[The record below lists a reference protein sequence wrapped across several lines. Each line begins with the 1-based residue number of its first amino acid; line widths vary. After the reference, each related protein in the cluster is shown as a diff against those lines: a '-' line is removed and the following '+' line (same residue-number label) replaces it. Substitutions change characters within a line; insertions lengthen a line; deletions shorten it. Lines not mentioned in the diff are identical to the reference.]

1 VATVKPGFRQP
12 MTWLHDWS
20 GLVIGWLLFAIA
32 LAGTLSVFREEIGD
46 WARPE
51 AACCITDSVAAGSAA
66 VRWLSAHAPNSPSW
80 YIEPAD
86 ARSTTS
92 YAVWADPKAGYVQK
106 WLDARSGSPEGIR
119 DTLGGD
125 FFYRLHF
132 ELQLPYPWGRI
143 LSASAALAML
153 LALLTGIVAH
163 RRIFVDF
170 FTFRPR
176 KGQRSWL
183 DAHNLLAVTA
193 LPFHLMIAFT
203 GALTLA
209 TLIMP
214 WGALSAYRG
223 DTAALSRALYPAAI
237 DRPATGHR
245 AALAPIGP
253 ILADAE
259 RRFGGGLFQISV
271 ANPGDAAAVITVIR
285 AEDARIG
292 VQAETLSFDGP
303 SGRLIAA
310 HDEHRPAVATYDVL
324 YGLHTAR
331 FADTTIRWLY
341 FVSGLSLVAMIGAGL
356 LLWTAKRRHRR
367 RDAGLMLVE
376 RLNLGFVAGTPIAF
390 AAFFLA
396 NRLLP
401 LGLAH
406 RADWEVRAV
415 FWSWGA
421 LLVFAAIRAPAR
433 AWTELLILAALACL
447 AIPLADLATGAT
459 SASAA
464 GIGVDLVALLFGVGF
479 AIAAGEVSRH
489 RRSGAVPAISRRAAA

>member
-1 VATVKPGFRQP
+1 VKPGFRP
-12 MTWLHDWS
+12 AMTWLHDWS
-20 GLVIGWLLFAIA
+20 GLVVGWLLFAIA
-32 LAGTLSVFREEIGD
+32 LAGSLSVFREEIGD

-51 AACCITDSVAAGSAA
+51 ASCCVADSAQAGAAA
-66 VRWLSAHAPNSPSW
+66 VRWLSTHAAGAPGW
-80 YIEPAD
+80 FIQPAD

-92 YAVWADPKAGYVQK
+92 YAVWADPKAGFVQK
-106 WLDARSGSPEGIR
+106 WLDARSGSPVGIR

-143 LSASAALAML
+143 LSGAAALAML

-170 FTFRPR
+170 FTFRPG

-183 DAHNLLAVTA
+183 DAHNLLAVVA

-209 TLIMP
+209 TLLMP
-214 WGALSAYRG
+214 WGALSAYHG
-223 DTAALSRALYPAAI
+223 DAAALSRALYPAAI
-237 DRPATGHR
+237 DRPAAGR
-245 AALAPIGP
+245 PAALAPIEP
-253 ILADAE
+253 MLAEAE
-259 RRFGGGLFQISV
+259 RRFDGGLYQISI
-271 ANPGDAAAVITVIR
+271 AHPGDAAAVVTLIR

-292 VQAETLSFDGP
+292 IEAETVSFDGP

-310 HDEHRPAVATYDVL
+310 HDEHRPAVATYNIL

-331 FADTTIRWLY
+331 FADIAIRWLY
-341 FVSGLSLVAMIGAGL
+341 FVSGIALAAMIGTGL
-356 LLWTAKRRHRR
+356 LLWTAKRRRDR
-367 RDAGLMLVE
+367 QDAGYLLVE

-401 LGLAH
+401 TGLTH
-406 RADWEVRAV
+406 RADAEVRV
-415 FWSWGA
+415 LFWTWGA
-421 LLVFAAIRAPAR
+421 LLVFAALRAPAK
-433 AWTELLILAALACL
+433 AWRELLVCGALTGV
-447 AIPLADLATGAT
+447 AIPMADVASGA
-459 SASAA
+459 AA
-464 GIGVDLVALLFGVGF
+464 WNGVTVGVDLIALIVA
-479 AIAAGEVSRH
+479 
-489 RRSGAVPAISRRAAA
+489 GAYATAAALVLRSARATRQRTAS

>member
-1 VATVKPGFRQP
+1 MKPGFRVA

-32 LAGTLSVFREEIGD
+32 LAGTLSVFREEVGD

-51 AACCITDSVAAGSAA
+51 AACCVTDSVTAGTAA
-66 VRWLSAHAPNSPSW
+66 VQWLSVHAPNSPSW

-106 WLDARSGSPEGIR
+106 WLDARTGSPEGIR

-143 LSASAALAML
+143 LAACAALAML

-170 FTFRPR
+170 FTFRPN

-214 WGALSAYRG
+214 WGAMSAYRG
-223 DTAALSRALYPAAI
+223 DTAAVSRALYPAAI
-237 DRPATGHR
+237 DRPATGRR

-253 ILADAE
+253 ILAEAE
-259 RRFGGGLFQISV
+259 RRFGGGLFQISI
-271 ANPGDAAAVITVIR
+271 AHPGDAAAVVTVLR
-285 AEDARIG
+285 AEDSRIG
-292 VQAETLSFDGP
+292 IQAETLSFDGP
-303 SGRLIAA
+303 TGRLIAA
-310 HDEHRPAVATYDVL
+310 HDEHRPAVETYNVL

-331 FADTTIRWLY
+331 FADMAIRWLY
-341 FVSGLSLVAMIGAGL
+341 FVSGLALVAMIGAGL

-401 LGLAH
+401 AGLAR

-415 FWSWGA
+415 FWTWGA
-421 LLVFAAIRAPAR
+421 LLVFAAVRAPAR
-433 AWTELLILAALACL
+433 AWIELMILAALAYL
-447 AIPLADLATGAT
+447 AIPLADLATGM
-459 SASAA
+459 ASWTPV
-464 GIGVDLVALLFGVGF
+464 GVGVDLVTSAFAAGF
-479 AIAAGEVSRH
+479 AAAAIVVARH
-489 RRSGAVPAISRRAAA
+489 ARGAAKVAIRQRVPA

>member
-1 VATVKPGFRQP
+1 MKPGFRSA

-20 GLVIGWLLFAIA
+20 GLMLGWLLFAIA

-51 AACCITDSVAAGSAA
+51 ATCCITDSVAAGSAA
-66 VRWLSAHAPNSPSW
+66 VRWLSTHAAGAPNW

-92 YAVWADPKAGYVQK
+92 YAVFAGGKAGYVQK
-106 WLDARSGSPEGIR
+106 WLDARTGSPARIR

-143 LSASAALAML
+143 LSASAALVML

-163 RRIFVDF
+163 RRFFVDF
-170 FTFRPR
+170 FTFRPG

-193 LPFHLMIAFT
+193 LPFHLMIALT

-209 TLIMP
+209 NLFMP
-214 WGALSAYRG
+214 WGLQSAYRG
-223 DTAALSRALYPAAI
+223 DGAALSRDLYPAAI
-237 DRPATGHR
+237 DRPAAGR
-245 AALAPIGP
+245 PAALAPIAP
-253 ILADAE
+253 MLAQAR
-259 RRFGGGLFQISV
+259 RRFGGELFEISISH
-271 ANPGDAAAVITVIR
+271 PGDVAAVVTMVR
-285 AEDARIG
+285 AENARIG
-292 VQAETLSFDGP
+292 TQAEMLAFDGAT
-303 SGRLIAA
+303 GRLIAA
-310 HDEHRPAVATYDVL
+310 HDETRPAVATYEVL

-331 FADTTIRWLY
+331 YADITIRWLY
-341 FVSGLSLVAMIGAGL
+341 FLSGLALTAMIGTGL
-356 LLWTAKRRHRR
+356 LLWTAKRRRQR
-367 RDAGLMLVE
+367 SDMGLRLVE

-401 LGLAH
+401 VDLGN

-415 FWSWGA
+415 FWTWGA
-421 LLVFAAIRAPAR
+421 LLVFSALRAPGR
-433 AWTELLILAALACL
+433 AWTELLSLATLACI
-447 AIPLADLATGAT
+447 AIPLADLVGGTIMWTGA
-459 SASAA
+459 
-464 GIGVDLVALLFGVGF
+464 GLGVDVVALVLAALFAMAATLAARQTPTPLVARV
-479 AIAAGEVSRH
+479 EQQ
-489 RRSGAVPAISRRAAA
+489 RATA

>member
-1 VATVKPGFRQP
+1 VKPDFRP
-12 MTWLHDWS
+12 SMTWLHDWS
-20 GLVIGWLLFAIA
+20 GLVVGWLLFAIA

-51 AACCITDSVAAGSAA
+51 ASCCTVDSADAGAAA
-66 VRWLSAHAPNSPSW
+66 VAWLSAHAASSPSW
-80 YIEPAD
+80 FIQPAD
-86 ARSTTS
+86 ARSGTS
-92 YAVWADPKAGYVQK
+92 YAVWSDARTGYIQK
-106 WLDARSGSPEGIR
+106 WLDARSGSPDGIR

-214 WGALSAYRG
+214 WGAMSAYRG
-223 DTAALSRALYPAAI
+223 DPTALTRALYPAAI
-237 DRPATGHR
+237 DRPATGRR
-245 AALAPIGP
+245 AALAPIRP
-253 ILADAE
+253 MLAEAE
-259 RRFGGGLFQISV
+259 RRFAGGLYQINIV
-271 ANPGDAAAVITVIR
+271 NPGDAAAVVTLVR

-292 VQAETLSFDGP
+292 VEAETLSFDGP

-310 HDEHRPAVATYDVL
+310 HDEHRPGVAIYDVL

-331 FADTTIRWLY
+331 YADTPVRWLY
-341 FVSGLSLVAMIGAGL
+341 FVSGVALAAMIGTGL
-356 LLWTAKRRHRR
+356 LLWTAKRRRQRPDAAHR
-367 RDAGLMLVE
+367 LVE

-390 AAFFLA
+390 AAFVLA

-401 LGLAH
+401 PGLAH
-406 RADWEVRAV
+406 RVDWEVRAV
-415 FWSWGA
+415 FWTWAA
-421 LLVFAAIRAPAR
+421 LLVFAAIRRPAR
-433 AWTELLILAALACL
+433 AWTELLIGGALACL
-447 AIPLADLATGAT
+447 AIPLVDAATG
-459 SASAA
+459 SAIWTMPRSA
-464 GIGVDLVALLFGVGF
+464 VDLVALVFAGVG
-479 AIAAGEVSRH
+479 AGAAAFV
-489 RRSGAVPAISRRAAA
+489 IRRAPLPIATGTGRRTTT

>member
-1 VATVKPGFRQP
+1 MKPGFRP
-12 MTWLHDWS
+12 SMTWLHDWS
-20 GLVIGWLLFAIA
+20 GLVMGWLLFAIA

-51 AACCITDSVAAGSAA
+51 ASCCVTDSVAAGTAA
-66 VRWLSAHAPNSPSW
+66 VRWLSVNAATSPTW
-80 YIEPAD
+80 YVQPAD

-92 YAVWADPKAGYVQK
+92 YAVWSDPRAGYVQK
-106 WLDARSGSPEGIR
+106 WLDARSGSPERIR

-132 ELQLPYPWGRI
+132 ELELPYPWGRI
-143 LSASAALAML
+143 LSASAALTML

-209 TLIMP
+209 QLIMP
-214 WGALSAYRG
+214 WGLQSAYRG
-223 DTAALSRALYPAAI
+223 DQAALSRDLYPATL
-237 DRPATGHR
+237 DRPAAGR
-245 AALAPIGP
+245 AAPLAPIGP
-253 ILADAE
+253 ILAEAE
-259 RRFGGGLFQISV
+259 RRFGGGLLQFSV
-271 ANPGDAAAVITVIR
+271 AHPGDAAAVVTVVR

-310 HDEHRPAVATYDVL
+310 HDEHRPAIATYDVL

-331 FADTTIRWLY
+331 FAGAAVRWLY
-341 FVSGLSLVAMIGAGL
+341 FVSGLALTAMIGAGL
-356 LLWTAKRRHRR
+356 LLWTAKRRRHRDDVGIR
-367 RDAGLMLVE
+367 FVE

-401 LGLAH
+401 TTLAH
-406 RADWEVRAV
+406 RSDWEVRAM
-415 FWSWGA
+415 FWTWGA
-421 LLVFAAIRAPAR
+421 ILVFAALRAPQRCWRELLTLAAVMCAAIAVADIAANIPLSATWAVDAVAIGLAMLFAAAAVIVGRQQAPIRAM
-433 AWTELLILAALACL
+433 
-447 AIPLADLATGAT
+447 
-459 SASAA
+459 
-464 GIGVDLVALLFGVGF
+464 
-479 AIAAGEVSRH
+479 
-489 RRSGAVPAISRRAAA
+489 RRRVMA